1 MTNRLGLFRLGGV
14 PQRPRIL
21 LHGGVMSSLDR
32 GEREVVWLSF
42 WRDNLDGRQIPL
54 HRILYRLML
63 GVW

>member
-1 MTNRLGLFRLGGV
+1 MTNRLGLLRLGGV

-21 LHGGVMSSLDR
+21 LHGGVMISLDL

-63 GVW
+63 SVW